1 MGRGRHTSY
10 YVQGMARVRVEAEEV
25 EKAGVVIVLIINGN
39 RMHWPSPRTVET
51 LDSSPLLTR
60 KSIETQ

>member
-1 MGRGRHTSY
+1 MGRGRDTSY